1 MKFFWTRNKKVV
13 GSQGFTLIEMLMV
26 IAINA
31 LLMIVITT
39 TIVSIYQS
47 NSYSFAQANEI
58 EVSRRGVGFWVRD
71 AREMTLAATG
81 AYPIAVLENN
91 RMSFYSDIDKDNLVE
106 YVEYSLSTTTLR
118 KRTFNPVGYPPVY
131 STTTPDATEI
141 ISEYVQNIS
150 QGQKVFTYYDAAGVE
165 LTSPSAMLT
174 DARYISMK
182 IIVNIDPLRSPGEFA
197 LQASAA
203 PRNLKDNL

>member
-1 MKFFWTRNKKVV
+1 MEKTHLSNRQSGV
-13 GSQGFTLIEMLMV
+13 SPAFTLIEVLMV
-26 IAINA
+26 IAINS

-39 TIVSIYQS
+39 TIVSIYQT

-58 EVSRRGVGFWVRD
+58 EVSRRGVGVWVRD

-91 RMSFYSDIDKDNLVE
+91 KMAFYSDIDKDNLVE
-106 YVEYSLSTTTLR
+106 YVEYSLSSTTLR
-118 KRTFNPVGYPPVY
+118 KRTFNPIGYPPVY
-131 STTTPDATEI
+131 STTTPDSTEI
-141 ISEYVQNIS
+141 LSEYVQNIS
-150 QGQKVFTYYDAAGVE
+150 QGQKMFTYYDAAGIE
-165 LTSPSAMLT
+165 LASPSAMLT
-174 DARYISMK
+174 DVRYISMK

>member
-1 MKFFWTRNKKVV
+1 MKLLPQFTRLSVQ
-13 GSQGFTLIEMLMV
+13 SRGFTLVEMLMV

-31 LLMIVITT
+31 LLMVAITS
-39 TIVSIYQS
+39 TIVFIYQT

-58 EVSRRGVGFWVRD
+58 EASRRGVGFWVRD

-91 RMSFYSDIDKDNLVE
+91 RMAFYSDIDKDNLVE

-118 KRTFNPVGYPPVY
+118 KRTYNPVGYPPMY
-131 STTTPDATEI
+131 STSTPDSTEI
-141 ISEYVQNIS
+141 ISEFVQNIS
-150 QGQKVFTYYDAAGVE
+150 QGQKVFTYYDTAGVE
-165 LTSPSAMLT
+165 LASPAAMLT
-174 DARYISMK
+174 DARYISIK
-182 IIVNIDPLRSPGEFA
+182 IIVNIDPVRSPGEFM